1 MLMLNYND
9 KCYFSHSKAEV
20 LCRDDPGVSGF
31 GEAAWISV
39 AAWLLKGHELAGA
52 EQGDGW
58 AIYCED
64 LAALLQ
70 EKIILGIHAGYC

>member
-1 MLMLNYND
+1 MLILNYNN
-9 KCYFSHSKAEV
+9 KCCFSNFKAEM

-39 AAWLLKGHELAGA
+39 AAWMLKGHELAGA

-58 AIYCED
+58 AIHCED